1 MNRSKVSLASCACLL
16 LAAGTAAAT
25 RPLRVDDVY
34 SLRDVDDPRVS
45 PDGAWVAYTVT
56 HFDRKAD
63 EQDTDVYMAPFGG
76 GEPVRLTA
84 SRKAETRPRWSP
96 DGRHLAFLSCR
107 GSRKTQVWLLD
118 RRGGEATRLTTYPA
132 GVSDLAWSPDGKR
145 LALVVRDTDP
155 RQPKPEDEVGEH
167 DCEAGDDDEE
177 TDPPIVIRRRQ
188 FKRDGSGYLTDLRSH
203 VHVFDLQTRTTRPL
217 TAGAYDDRQPAWSPD
232 GSQVAFVS
240 NRSHDP
246 DANQNTDVFVVP
258 ADGGMPRA
266 LTTHPG
272 TDRSPAWSPDGKWV
286 AYVNEGDP
294 DDMWY
299 AASHVAVVA
308 ASGGTPRALTASLDR
323 NVSEPRFTPDGAAV
337 LFLIEDGGN
346 SHLGR
351 VPVAGGAVERVVGGE
366 REVSAFDVA
375 RSGAVAVLESQPQR
389 PAEVWAVDGGSLRP
403 LSRANDAFLAGIEL
417 GRVERF
423 QARSADGTRVDGFL
437 THPPGPPS
445 GKRPA
450 ILRIHGGPT
459 SQYSTGFEREWQML
473 AAHGYLVIAA
483 NPRGSTGYGTAFSRA
498 IWADWGNK
506 DYEDVMAAVDHAVA
520 SGAADPERL
529 GVGGWSYGGIL
540 TDVVITKTQRFKAA
554 VSGASMANHLAGYGT
569 DHYQYEWEKELGLPW
584 KNPELW
590 VKLSPF
596 FRIDRVTT
604 PTLVV
609 VGQDDMN
616 VPLLASEQLY
626 QALRRVGVPT
636 ELVIYPGQNHG
647 IETPSYVKDRY
658 ERYLAWYD
666 RYLRP
671 EAMPATA
678 AGASAEATS
687 LSGRPLFA
695 PALTAERR
703 RALEANLAKANADF
717 VKDPEDPEAII
728 WVARRLGY
736 LGRYREAIA
745 VLTRGIA
752 KHPEDIRLL
761 RHRGHR
767 YISVRELDRAVA
779 DLARAARLIETKKI
793 PDAVEPDGDPNPQG
807 VPTSTSH
814 FNVYYHL
821 GLAHYLKGDF
831 EKARAAY
838 RECMKYS
845 KDDPDRLVAT
855 SDWLYMTLRRLGR
868 EAEAA
873 QVLEPISAALKVVE
887 NDAYWNR
894 LLMYKGEKSADA
906 LLGASSDPLD
916 VATYGYGIGNWH
928 LYNGRREQAL
938 EVFRRVVAG
947 EMWPAF
953 GFIAAEAE
961 LARLGASD
969 KGR

>member
-1 MNRSKVSLASCACLL
+1 MNQVAWSLACCALL
-16 LAAGTAAAT
+16 LPSVAAAAA

-34 SLRDVDDPRVS
+34 ALREVADPRVS

-76 GEPVRLTA
+76 GDAVRLTA
-84 SRKAETRPRWSP
+84 SRKAETSPRWSP

-118 RRGGEATRLTTYPA
+118 RRGGEATRLTTYPG
-132 GVSDLAWSPDGKR
+132 GVSDLAWSPDGAK
-145 LALVVRDTDP
+145 LALVVKDPDP
-155 RQPKPEDEVGEH
+155 RKPKPEEEVGEN
-167 DCEAGDDDEE
+167 DCGDEDDEE
-177 TDPPIVIRRRQ
+177 TAPPIVVRRRQ
-188 FKRDGSGYLTDLRSH
+188 SKRDGQGYLDDRRSH
-203 VHVFDLQTRTTRPL
+203 LHVFDLATRASVQVTSGP
-217 TAGAYDDRQPAWSPD
+217 YDDRQPAWSPD
-232 GSQVAFVS
+232 GRWLAFTA
-240 NRSHDP
+240 NRTADP
-246 DANQNTDVFVVP
+246 DASQNTDVFVV
-258 ADGGMPRA
+258 AATGGAPRA
-266 LTTHPG
+266 VTTHAG
-272 TDRSPAWSPDGKWV
+272 GDRSPAFSPDGKWI

-299 AASHVAVVA
+299 AASHVAVVPFA
-308 ASGGTPRALTASLDR
+308 GGAPRALTASLDR
-323 NVSEPRFTPDGAAV
+323 NVSDPRFAPDGGAV

-351 VPVAGGAVERVVGGE
+351 VPVAGGAIERVVAGE
-366 REVSAFDVA
+366 RDVSAYDVA
-375 RSGAVAVLESQPQR
+375 RTGQVAVLESQPQR
-389 PAEVWAVDGGSLRP
+389 PAEVWAVDRAGLRP
-403 LSRANDAFLAGIEL
+403 LSRVNDAFLAGIQL
-417 GRVERF
+417 GTVERF
-423 QARSADGTRVDGFL
+423 KAKSADGTMVDGFL
-437 THPPGPPS
+437 TRPPHAPPG
-445 GKRPA
+445 RLPA

-459 SQYSTGFEREWQML
+459 SQYSTAFRLDWQML
-473 AAHGYLVIAA
+473 AAHGYLVIAS

-506 DYEDVMAAVDHAVA
+506 DYEDVMGAVDHAVA
-520 SGAADPERL
+520 TGAADPDRL

-590 VKLSPF
+590 IKLSPF
-596 FRIDRVTT
+596 FRIESVTT

-609 VGQDDMN
+609 VGQADMN

-636 ELVIYPGQNHG
+636 ELVIYPEQNHG
-647 IETPSYVKDRY
+647 IEKPSYVKDRY

-671 EAMPATA
+671 DAAPATA
-678 AGASAEATS
+678 ADGSTPEAKS

-695 PALTAERR
+695 PALSAERR
-703 RALEANLAKANADF
+703 KALEENLAKAQADF
-717 VKDPEDPEAII
+717 VKDPDDADAII

-736 LGRYREAIA
+736 LGRYRDALA
-745 VLTRGIA
+745 VLTRGVE
-752 KHPEDIRLL
+752 KHPEDIRMY

-767 YISVRELDRAVA
+767 YITLREFDRAIA
-779 DLARAARLIETKKI
+779 DLARAASLIETKRI

-821 GLAHYLKGDF
+821 ALAHYLKGDF
-831 EKARAAY
+831 EKALAAW
-838 RECMKYS
+838 RECLKYS
-845 KDDPDRLVAT
+845 QGSDDRLVAT

-868 EAEAA
+868 EEEAA
-873 QVLEPISAALKVVE
+873 RVLQPITRDMKVIE
-887 NDAYWNR
+887 NHAYWNR
-894 LLMYKGEKSADA
+894 LLLYKREKSADE
-906 LLGASSDPLD
+906 LLGASADPLD

-928 LYNGRREQAL
+928 LYNGREQQAAD
-938 EVFRRVVAG
+938 VFRRVVAG

-953 GFIAAEAE
+953 GYIAAEVE
-961 LARLGASD
+961 LARM
-969 KGR
+969 K